1 MKRSSVRSVPRRLEK
16 PLVLLCQDVKTEDD
30 SEGIRLSS
38 SRPSVSVTAGGRSWV
53 ETETRCG
60 ILSWEGLVLRSVVGF
75 RSGARDWVRP
85 SFSWVMLTRARV
97 PTCWWL
103 EAIWGSY

>member
-38 SRPSVSVTAGGRSWV
+38 SRPSVSVTAGGLWWEELGHQSLPSLPLGVLPHRQAWV
-53 ETETRCG
+53 SLLDG
-60 ILSWEGLVLRSVVGF
+60 
-75 RSGARDWVRP
+75 
-85 SFSWVMLTRARV
+85 
-97 PTCWWL
+97 
-103 EAIWGSY
+103 